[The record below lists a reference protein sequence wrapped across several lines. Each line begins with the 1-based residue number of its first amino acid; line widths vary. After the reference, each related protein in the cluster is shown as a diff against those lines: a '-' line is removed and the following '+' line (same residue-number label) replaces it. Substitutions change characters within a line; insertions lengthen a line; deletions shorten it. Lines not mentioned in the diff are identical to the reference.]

1 MYFKCYFKYYFNI
14 IWFVINLIGYR
25 RVVVYLLMEGMN
37 MGNKMNVLNGNNRQ
51 GRDMVNMMNVMKMF

>member
-51 GRDMVNMMNVMKMF
+51 GRNMVNMMNVMKMF

>member
-14 IWFVINLIGYR
+14 IYFVINLIGYR

-37 MGNKMNVLNGNNRQ
+37 MGSKMNVLNGNNRQ
-51 GRDMVNMMNVMKMF
+51 GRNMVNMMNVMKMF

>member
-14 IWFVINLIGYR
+14 IYFVINLIGYR

-37 MGNKMNVLNGNNRQ
+37 MGNKMDVLNGNNRQ
-51 GRDMVNMMNVMKMF
+51 GRNMVNMMNVMKMF